1 MVGKRV
7 LVACAR
13 VAPVHQRA
21 RVRAHTCVRVSAH
34 SRARVGA
41 RARAHSSLP
50 KICGISVIGGPTLAD
65 ILQLP
70 ICRFYLANITK
81 KRRKRRER
89 KITLT
94 GSKQSL

>member
-1 MVGKRV
+1 MSD
-7 LVACAR
+7 
-13 VAPVHQRA
+13 PRA
-21 RVRAHTCVRVSAH
+21 NLSVKLDINIRRTALLR
-34 SRARVGA
+34 GA

-81 KRRKRRER
+81 KKTEKGERE
-89 KITLT
+89 KLY
-94 GSKQSL
+94 

>member
-1 MVGKRV
+1 MSD
-7 LVACAR
+7 
-13 VAPVHQRA
+13 PRA
-21 RVRAHTCVRVSAH
+21 NLSVKLDINIRCTALLR
-34 SRARVGA
+34 GA

-81 KRRKRRER
+81 KKTEKGERE
-89 KITLT
+89 KLY
-94 GSKQSL
+94 